1 VQPTFR
7 QICQDELPNII
18 HERQRLLRVKLMS
31 GPEAV
36 VAGCAA
42 AIQSGLDLK
51 ATAQLGGTANVDA
64 WRHKLQSDILSFC
77 NNTVVSLLRA
87 QQSLVD
93 AQNALLGKQLEIERI
108 KAESK
113 TSGGTR

>member
-1 VQPTFR
+1 
-7 QICQDELPNII
+7 
-18 HERQRLLRVKLMS
+18 
-31 GPEAV
+31 V
-36 VAGCAA
+36 VASCAA

-51 ATAQLGGTANVDA
+51 AAPQTGETANVDA

-77 NNTVVSLLRA
+77 DNTVVSLLRA